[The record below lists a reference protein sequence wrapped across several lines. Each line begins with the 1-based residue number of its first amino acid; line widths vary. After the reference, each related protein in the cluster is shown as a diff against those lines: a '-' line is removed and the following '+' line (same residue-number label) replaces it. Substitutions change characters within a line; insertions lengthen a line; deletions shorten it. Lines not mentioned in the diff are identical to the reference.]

1 MTCVFVCD
9 ISTCVVTICLYNV
22 VIMIMFSTFF
32 TTGYTR
38 GVNREVSDTYTSCVC
53 IIRCRYYTYR
63 TTSRHGQLPSSL
75 IAHNNKLSE
84 FVLSGCVYLCLYTK
98 TYMVILTM
106 LDSSHS
112 NSLIQMSLKK

>member
-1 MTCVFVCD
+1 MG
-9 ISTCVVTICLYNV
+9 
-22 VIMIMFSTFF
+22 VI
-32 TTGYTR
+32 TGYTR
-38 GVNREVSDTYTSCVC
+38 GVNGEVSDTYTSCVC

-75 IAHNNKLSE
+75 IAHNDNDIQSE
-84 FVLSGCVYLCLYTK
+84 FVLSGCVNLCLYTK
-98 TYMVILTM
+98 TYMVLLTM